1 MGCNCLNLAIMND
14 FAHNAP
20 MILNESSPRKV
31 TAGLVV
37 IVIVVT
43 SLLAA
48 GCATAKPAA
57 PVTPSADSASQK
69 SSTVSVADLQKQIS
83 GDQKALAD
91 ANDRLQKLTA
101 QMSEVEQKNQ
111 DLTNRNNELTKVLG
125 RIAYEQKKS
134 TEQLTA
140 EASASQTA
148 ATLSGSG
155 AGAGHSLT
163 ADSMVLD
170 TLTSDGEHV
179 LTDARANAPAGTPL
193 FLSVRYKDNGPPTLM
208 LTCEYRYPV
217 YSDPFLT
224 RSITV
229 VEGKTSISLPLDRF
243 TVEWYRSGP
252 FRVEA
257 YTTSDVTTI
266 ETVLSLLL
274 GKAEPATSAGSQ
286 AATLQPPSVVQTGIS
301 SSVTGIVTPN
311 ELQALSNMLYAYHEL
326 GGKSMEN
333 LGSTPAAPPQQAAA
347 TAN

>member
-1 MGCNCLNLAIMND
+1 VGCNCLNLAIMND

-31 TAGLVV
+31 TAGPVL
-37 IVIVVT
+37 IAIVVT

-57 PVTPSADSASQK
+57 PVPPADSASQK
-69 SSTVSVADLQKQIS
+69 SSTASVADLQKQIS
-83 GDQKALAD
+83 GAQKALAD

-101 QMSEVEQKNQ
+101 QMSEVEQKNR

-140 EASASQTA
+140 EANASQTA

-155 AGAGHSLT
+155 AGAGHTLT

-193 FLSVRYKDNGPPTLM
+193 FLSVRYKGNGPPTLM

-229 VEGKTSISLPLDRF
+229 VEGQSSISLPLDRF

-257 YTTSDVTTI
+257 YATSDLKTI

-274 GKAEPATSAGSQ
+274 GKAEPAPGAASQ

-301 SSVTGIVTPN
+301 SSVTAIVAPN